1 VQGEKMSKSITQE
14 TRNSLLNIIKSLLL
28 SDLPIE
34 KIESMALVE
43 LGVDSMVLLQISFE
57 FENMYSLKIDIDNIS
72 SDVTI
77 GSMIDN
83 LISNSE

>member
-1 VQGEKMSKSITQE
+1 MSKSITQE

-72 SDVTI
+72 SDATI

>member
-1 VQGEKMSKSITQE
+1 MSKSITQE

>member
-1 VQGEKMSKSITQE
+1 MSNCITQE

-57 FENMYSLKIDIDNIS
+57 FENMYSLKIDI
-72 SDVTI
+72 
-77 GSMIDN
+77 
-83 LISNSE
+83 

>member
-1 VQGEKMSKSITQE
+1 MSNCITQE

-72 SDVTI
+72 SDATI